1 MTKKREIFKTKD
13 KSFLLLY
20 LPRSKELKITKVG
33 FNISVG
39 WNEKL
44 KNFIH
49 RLAPLVSGKK
59 NIFVIERI
67 IEMVKRII
75 EKRIIFFIDNFEKVK
90 IIIRPIK
97 QKIVCFFIKS
107 SNLSSILI
115 DTLNI
120 PKIPIIIKK
129 TIGKKIN
136 RSKFFL

>member
-1 MTKKREIFKTKD
+1 
-13 KSFLLLY
+13 
-20 LPRSKELKITKVG
+20 
-33 FNISVG
+33 
-39 WNEKL
+39 
-44 KNFIH
+44 
-49 RLAPLVSGKK
+49 
-59 NIFVIERI
+59 
-67 IEMVKRII
+67 MVKRII

-129 TIGKKIN
+129 TIGKNIN
-136 RSKFFL
+136 RSKLFFGI